1 MVLRVY
7 AASSS
12 SLSTIRLVMQIV
24 VSLALL
30 LACLLVV
37 LSNKYDP
44 NSKHWAF
51 GMLGTIVGFWLRG
64 VR

>member
-1 MVLRVY
+1 
-7 AASSS
+7 
-12 SLSTIRLVMQIV
+12 MQIV
-24 VSLALL
+24 VTLALL

-37 LSNKYDP
+37 LSDKYDP

-64 VR
+64 AR